1 MKIFAVKDEED
12 FSRKALAYLLYY
24 ERPKQ
29 FYIELPDDADPWETP
44 LILSS
49 FAKQGERTI
58 NAYWSKLWVQQRIVP
73 MDRQNL
79 GQILK
84 DNGLKEYDE
93 FDLLMLADGRCAQ
106 DSYYLEPI
114 GASDLPDSFL
124 LRYQKKVED
133 VVPLNHANLLVF
145 FRDGSVKKY
154 NATVLL
160 SGKTQFRQLLKNE
173 NLFRKVNVQPGGY
186 GICWGENLTITDS
199 ELYEHGKPIPL
210 SMEDFRDFV
219 SYRIVGTRE
228 ATEILDC
235 SRQNID
241 DLVRRDKLHPV
252 KTDSKNK
259 LFLKSEILQRNWK

>member
-106 DSYYLEPI
+106 DNYYLEPI
-114 GASDLPDSFL
+114 
-124 LRYQKKVED
+124 
-133 VVPLNHANLLVF
+133 
-145 FRDGSVKKY
+145 
-154 NATVLL
+154 
-160 SGKTQFRQLLKNE
+160 
-173 NLFRKVNVQPGGY
+173 
-186 GICWGENLTITDS
+186 
-199 ELYEHGKPIPL
+199 
-210 SMEDFRDFV
+210 
-219 SYRIVGTRE
+219 
-228 ATEILDC
+228 
-235 SRQNID
+235 
-241 DLVRRDKLHPV
+241 
-252 KTDSKNK
+252 
-259 LFLKSEILQRNWK
+259 